1 MEVLKL
7 NHWITREVP
16 KKAFL
21 NFLLLLL
28 GPGPGL
34 TPRYCVSNGYGHHT
48 LGALATCAPQKF
60 GLFPPLLSPPVHPSF
75 RPPFLCPFLPRPLTP
90 QPFFPLSPKLRLSSL
105 SPLLLAHIPQDLFCI
120 SLSFLSSI
128 LLLFLSA
135 LIHRGRALEGKD
147 LSCHQ
152 EESPEANVLDCSLPE
167 EFCSFKQALL

>member
-1 MEVLKL
+1 MFYCPCSWDPARDWLHSTVCPTGTATTPLE
-7 NHWITREVP
+7 
-16 KKAFL
+16 A
-21 NFLLLLL
+21 LLLVLHKSSVFSLPSSLL
-28 GPGPGL
+28 
-34 TPRYCVSNGYGHHT
+34 
-48 LGALATCAPQKF
+48 
-60 GLFPPLLSPPVHPSF
+60 PSF
-75 RPPFLCPFLPRPLTP
+75 LPSSRPPSLCPFLPRPLTP
-90 QPFFPLSPKLRLSSL
+90 QPSFPLSAKLRLSSL

-147 LSCHQ
+147 LLCHQ